1 VTAVASATVVPL
13 PPNTGQ
19 SAGGGSSKTPIYLG
33 LASLLVLIGGG
44 TAIGAWVSRRR

>member
-19 SAGGGSSKTPIYLG
+19 SAGGGSSETPIYLG